1 MMIALNIIMAICL
14 VSGGFCA
21 GMFVNTAIE
30 HHEERVAAKK
40 AKKQA
45 EEERLTK
52 IENALT
58 KILDKDEKK

>member
-14 VSGGFCA
+14 VSGGLCA
-21 GMFVNTAIE
+21 GMFLNSAIE
-30 HHEERVAAKK
+30 HYQEKVAAKK
-40 AKKQA
+40 ATKQA
-45 EEERLTK
+45 EEERLAK

>member
-1 MMIALNIIMAICL
+1 MMIALNIIMAICFL
-14 VSGGFCA
+14 SGGFCA
-21 GMFVNTAIE
+21 GMFANSVIE
-30 HHEERVAAKK
+30 HHEEKVAAKK
-40 AKKQA
+40 ALKKA